1 MEYLPEKKRTQN
13 YEIKK
18 REAKIRAYREYL
30 ADNDVVLAF
39 TKLLLALRQSNPA
52 PENPTQYVRDYFGD
66 YRDPLW
72 DEVDRLKTENKAMR
86 DEEIPAK
93 EAQIE
98 QLERDIRKEVKK
110 NRVLEIYKALDPDSS
125 NAIGYKFL
133 VNKLSGNAKFDLDT
147 KLTGD

>member
-1 MEYLPEKKRTQN
+1 M
-13 YEIKK
+13 
-18 REAKIRAYREYL
+18 
-30 ADNDVVLAF
+30 
-39 TKLLLALRQSNPA
+39 
-52 PENPTQYVRDYFGD
+52 RDYFGD